1 MTGSSPL
8 PGLRE
13 DLSRLRAR
21 QESLASAADGGVVA
35 VARALQALGAEGLE
49 GILGEASGKRNDVD
63 EDAVMTDA
71 APEARA
77 VETVK
82 ALQGAVAEGVKGV
95 VGGMS
100 KFAKGVDGLAVPGGL
115 EGVCG
120 GGGGAALRRE
130 GVDRAVVG
138 HFLREGKEEL
148 ARMFCEEAG
157 VNVEEEELIPFRR
170 LFGLIEGLR
179 QGSVGECIEWVREVR
194 RRVLEG
200 DDVEMGE
207 EKAGGDAFEG
217 SDATEGGK
225 GDDMR
230 DVVESGGGER
240 AQDSA
245 AQGGEA
251 GAETGEAGGVAGGSA
266 SAGGSGETVPSA
278 NRAADG
284 GPSGEVLPPPLASA
298 PPTAPSGVSAGPAIP
313 DASGG
318 SSGEVLPP
326 SSEAPSAAP
335 SASSNSASGSD
346 SESSESGDGGGE
358 GGRRSRGGD
367 KASMSLASV
376 EETAKA
382 AASAAKAARDVGSEA
397 SARSLEFSLHSLVYL
412 DMLCSGNRKEALSYA
427 REMLAPFIDFY
438 LEEVQ
443 ALMACLLYA
452 PKLDASPYRELVTKS
467 RRMEIERML
476 TREYCRVAGLPV
488 ESPLLSVVRC
498 GAAALP
504 VLVKAAR
511 VSPNWRDVEGDDA
524 LPVEVE
530 IARDCRH
537 HSVFTCPVSKEEASE
552 GNGPMILPCGH
563 VLSRQSIARLPRA
576 NNPRFK
582 CPYCPSEQ
590 MPSQCTFVN
599 F

>member
-1 MTGSSPL
+1 MTGTGPL

-21 QESLASAADGGVVA
+21 QESLALATDEGVVP

-49 GILGEASGKRNDVD
+49 AILGEASEKKNAGD

-71 APEARA
+71 APGASAAEA
-77 VETVK
+77 VK

-100 KFAKGVDGLAVPGGL
+100 KFAKGVDELAVPGGL

-120 GGGGAALRRE
+120 GGGGAALKRE

-148 ARMFCEEAG
+148 ARMFCEQAG
-157 VNVEEEELIPFRR
+157 VDVGDDELEPFRR
-170 LFGLIEGLR
+170 LFRLVEGLR

-194 RRVLEG
+194 RRVVEG
-200 DDVEMGE
+200 DDVEMGQ
-207 EKAGGDAFEG
+207 EKAGGDAFGG
-217 SDATEGGK
+217 SDATEGSK

-230 DVVESGGGER
+230 DLVEGGGGER

-245 AQGGEA
+245 VQGGVA

-278 NRAADG
+278 NPAAGG
-284 GPSGEVLPPPLASA
+284 GPSGESLPPSLAAVPSA
-298 PPTAPSGVSAGPAIP
+298 APSGVTAGPAIP
-313 DASGG
+313 GATRG
-318 SSGEVLPP
+318 SSSEVPAPP
-326 SSEAPSAAP
+326 SEAPSAAP
-335 SASSNSASGSD
+335 SASSDSASGSG

-358 GGRRSRGGD
+358 GGGRSRGTN
-367 KASMSLASV
+367 KASLSLASV
-376 EETAKA
+376 EEAAKA

-412 DMLCSGNRKEALSYA
+412 DMLGGGNRKEALSYA
-427 REMLAPFIDFY
+427 RDTLAPFIDFY

-443 ALMACLLYA
+443 ALMACLVYA
-452 PKLDASPYRELVTKS
+452 PKLDASPYRKLVAKS

-476 TREYCRVAGLPV
+476 TREYCRVAGLPM
-488 ESPLLSVVRC
+488 ESPLLSVIRC

-504 VLVKAAR
+504 LLVKAAR

-530 IARDCRH
+530 ITRDCIH